1 MGQPA
6 TSEAG
11 HIANTNVMAHFPGQ
25 SRPIVL
31 TDDNKHMRLRLTILI
46 LTTLLFNSVF
56 GQGLDK
62 LKLVDSEVP
71 EKYKRTDEMLYKSIQ
86 AGTFYEQTDIY
97 ESLIGKIKNKDFQ
110 SFKSKDD
117 KGAIYYYEFEENFD
131 RQEFL
136 EGLLWGGKKPTK
148 AHPEEYFVKDN
159 ILVIWSF
166 ADKSEL
172 KKISKDKVLPILK

>member
-1 MGQPA
+1 M
-6 TSEAG
+6 
-11 HIANTNVMAHFPGQ
+11 
-25 SRPIVL
+25 
-31 TDDNKHMRLRLTILI
+31 KRLT
-46 LTTLLFNSVF
+46 LTFLATAIYCSTY
-56 GQGLDK
+56 GQGFEK
-62 LKLVDSEVP
+62 LKLTDTEVP
-71 EKYKRTDEMLYKSIQ
+71 DKYKPTDEMLYKSIQ
-86 AGTFYEQTDIY
+86 AGTFYEQTDLY

-110 SFKSKDD
+110 SYESKDD
-117 KGAIYYYEFEENFD
+117 KGAIYYFEFEKNFE

-172 KKISKDKVLPILK
+172 KKISKDKVTTLLK